1 MALYKYEALDADGKK
16 KKGTLEANNQEQAN
30 NSLRA
35 EGLTVTNLA
44 EAGMFD
50 KEISIGGSKKPSAR
64 DMSVF
69 CRQFVGILSAGVTVI
84 KALDMLY
91 EQMEQPTL
99 KKALYNVRNSVQK
112 GESLAAAMADEPDA
126 FPSILCNMIA
136 AGEAS
141 GNLEVCFERM
151 AIQFEKNA
159 RLKALVKKAMIYPI
173 AIILVAVAVVVI
185 MMVVVVPKF
194 SVMFEGM
201 GQELPL
207 ATRIVVAISNF
218 MMNRWYVLIG
228 FIAVLIAAWKAFS
241 SSDFGIHFL
250 ANFALKGPLIGN
262 LTVKS
267 ACANLA
273 RTLSTLMA
281 SGLSM
286 VEALEIT
293 GKTMSNVLI
302 KESLD
307 EAIEEVTHGIPLST
321 PLMDA
326 GLFPTMIC
334 QMVKIGEETGN
345 LESMLDRVVDYYEEE
360 VENATQALT
369 AAMEPMII
377 VVLALVVGGI
387 VAAVY
392 SPILSMYGAVDEA

>member
-1 MALYKYEALDADGKK
+1 LGGRRLALYKYEALDADGKK

-44 EAGMFD
+44 EAGMLD
-50 KEISIGGSKKPSAR
+50 KEITLGGNKKPSAR

-112 GESLAAAMADEPDA
+112 GESLAVAMADEPDA

-141 GNLEVCFERM
+141 GNLEICFERM
-151 AIQFEKNA
+151 AVQFEKNA
-159 RLKALVKKAMIYPI
+159 RLKALVKKAMIYPV
-173 AIILVAVAVVVI
+173 AIILVAIAVVII

-228 FIAVLIAAWKAFS
+228 IVAVLI
-241 SSDFGIHFL
+241 
-250 ANFALKGPLIGN
+250 
-262 LTVKS
+262 
-267 ACANLA
+267 
-273 RTLSTLMA
+273 
-281 SGLSM
+281 
-286 VEALEIT
+286 
-293 GKTMSNVLI
+293 VLGRHSQVVI
-302 KESLD
+302 
-307 EAIEEVTHGIPLST
+307 
-321 PLMDA
+321 
-326 GLFPTMIC
+326 
-334 QMVKIGEETGN
+334 
-345 LESMLDRVVDYYEEE
+345 LES
-360 VENATQALT
+360 T
-369 AAMEPMII
+369 
-377 VVLALVVGGI
+377 
-387 VAAVY
+387 
-392 SPILSMYGAVDEA
+392 S